1 MSDRQKIEYNLSY
14 TRLLAILNSEL
25 QNIWNHG
32 MVTVSPQIAYIFV
45 QKIHHA
51 IWNHTVW
58 IYTKM
63 FVKSHAILRNPAILL
78 TKWGDR
84 KHCVIRNRPIP
95 NRV

>member
-14 TRLLAILNSEL
+14 TRLLAILNSEV

-51 IWNHTVW
+51 I
-58 IYTKM
+58 
-63 FVKSHAILRNPAILL
+63 
-78 TKWGDR
+78 
-84 KHCVIRNRPIP
+84 
-95 NRV
+95 